1 MLGRYHQVRAAV
13 SSVELSSHADQG
25 ALVGWATTAT
35 TTPTTVFV
43 NHGEAAASAA
53 LAAAL
58 GEDAGLMAVCPR
70 PGERIGFD
78 V

>member
-1 MLGRYHQVRAAV
+1 MR
-13 SSVELSSHADQG
+13 SPPSI
-25 ALVGWATTAT
+25 
-35 TTPTTVFV
+35 PTLMFV

-58 GEDAGLMAVCPR
+58 DEHAGLMAVCPR
-70 PGERIGFD
+70 PGERIGLD